1 MLKTCRTGK
10 SLLFLFNAPEGLIKA
25 VLSGFIKIKWHSIF
39 FLLLCLRVFPS
50 VANSPAAENP
60 VTDSLVLALKNT
72 HSHSEKT
79 STLYELSKAFYNS
92 SELTKALETS
102 NTLLEQISKQGT
114 KTDSAKCFRI
124 TGLIY
129 LKMAWYDKSLEN
141 FMKAQQLFHDSGDT
155 IMQARALMNIG
166 IVHDYLGNK
175 PMSLAYYNKA
185 LEHFKSKNDEGG
197 MADCELNIA
206 ILLTKQKEYEKAC
219 ETLIMAISI
228 YEKTGNKPNLAAAYT
243 NLGLTYKK
251 MGNYPLA
258 IDYLNRANVIWG
270 PMGDEY
276 YICNYHLNMGEI
288 MLDMKNPGQAKIHLT
303 KAESLA
309 RKYEFKE
316 MEALAYE
323 YLSDYNAAI
332 KDYLAAYTYLNK
344 SKQLNDSIL
353 NAETTEKV
361 NQIQYHYEIAKR
373 EADNEKL
380 VKQNLSKEL
389 QLSKQNLFLYILSVI
404 LVFIAVLA
412 IFLVNQNRA
421 KRKANMLLA
430 NQNEQI
436 EAQKNE
442 LVKLNASKDKFLS
455 ILAHDI
461 RNPLSSIFGLSD
473 ILVNDYNTLTEDEK
487 LVFTRDIHTLS
498 ENLFEIINTLLA
510 WSTSQSGMIAYR
522 PKPFLITELCRKSI
536 QNLQTVAKQKDIKLI
551 SSGDD
556 SLEVHA
562 DENMIF
568 SVLNNLISNAIKF
581 SYSGSKI
588 RVETTQ
594 TDGFASI
601 SVIDTGMGLNA
612 ENKNKI
618 FRYDH
623 HFLSKGTAGESGTGL
638 GLILCKDFVEKN
650 GGTIRVESEKNL
662 GSTFT
667 FTIPVNNQ
675 LTSTPQ
681 SENRISAEIPQ
692 A

>member
-1 MLKTCRTGK
+1 MLKLYRTEK
-10 SLLFLFNAPEGLIKA
+10 SLQFFFNAQEGCMTAI
-25 VLSGFIKIKWHSIF
+25 LSGFIKFKWHF
-39 FLLLCLRVFPS
+39 VYFLLLNIGTFLS
-50 VANSPAAENP
+50 VTGNTIPENQL
-60 VTDSLVLALKNT
+60 TDSLILASKKAS
-72 HSHSEKT
+72 SHTEKI
-79 STLYELSKAFYNS
+79 STLYELSKAFYSS

-102 NTLLEQISKQGT
+102 NTLLELISQHGT
-114 KTDSAKCFRI
+114 KKDSAKCFRI

-141 FMKAQQLFHDSGDT
+141 FMKAQQLFHEAGDT

-185 LEHFKSKNDEGG
+185 LDHFRSKNDESG

-228 YEKTGNKPNLAAAYT
+228 YEKSGNKTNLAAAYT

-258 IDYLNRANVIWG
+258 IDYMNRAYGIWG

-288 MLDMKNPGQAKIHLT
+288 MLDIKNPGQAYIHL
-303 KAESLA
+303 KNAETLA
-309 RKYEFKE
+309 KKYEFKE

-332 KDYLAAYTYLNK
+332 KDYSAAYNYLNK

-412 IFLVNQNRA
+412 IFLVKQNRA

-430 NQNEQI
+430 TQNDQI
-436 EAQKNE
+436 EAQKDE

-473 ILVNDYNTLTEDEK
+473 ILVNDYKTLTEDEK
-487 LVFTRDIHTLS
+487 MVFTKDIHTLS

-510 WSTSQSGMIAYR
+510 WSTSQSGLIAYR
-522 PKPFLITELCRKSI
+522 PKSFRITELCRKSI
-536 QNLQTVAKQKDIKLI
+536 QNLQTVAKQKDLKLI

-556 SLEVHA
+556 ALAVHA

-581 SYSGSKI
+581 SYSGSEI
-588 RVETTQ
+588 RVEAAQ
-594 TDGFASI
+594 TDGFVSV

-612 ENKNKI
+612 ESKNKI

-650 GGTIRVESEKNL
+650 GGTIRVESEKNI

-667 FTIPVNNQ
+667 FTIPVDNQ
-675 LTSTPQ
+675 QTLTPQ
-681 SENRISAEIPQ
+681 TENRIAAEMPQ

>member
-1 MLKTCRTGK
+1 MLKIYRTGK
-10 SLLFLFNAPEGLIKA
+10 SLHFLFYALEGFITA
-25 VLSGFIKIKWHSIF
+25 ILSGFIKIKWHYIF
-39 FLLLCLRVFPS
+39 FLIIGICIFPS
-50 VANSPAAENP
+50 ASGTAIPENP
-60 VTDSLVLALKNT
+60 LTDSLENALKNT
-72 HSHSEKT
+72 HSPKDKIN
-79 STLYELSKAFYNS
+79 TLYELCKIYYNS

-102 NTLLEQISKQGT
+102 NTLLEQISKHGT

-155 IMQARALMNIG
+155 IMQARSLMNIG

-185 LEHFKSKNDEGG
+185 LDHFRSKNDESG

-251 MGNYPLA
+251 MGKYPLA
-258 IDYLNRANVIWG
+258 VDYLNKAIVIWDQT
-270 PMGDEY
+270 GDEY

-288 MLDMKNPGQAKIHLT
+288 MLDMKNHGQAKIHLT
-303 KAESLA
+303 KAEALA
-309 RKYEFKE
+309 TKNEFKE
-316 MEALAYE
+316 LEALAYE
-323 YLSDYNAAI
+323 YLSDYNAAT
-332 KDYLAAYTYLNK
+332 KNYLSAYTYLNK
-344 SKQLNDSIL
+344 SKLLNDSIL

-389 QLSKQNLFLYILSVI
+389 QLSNQNLFLYILSVI
-404 LVFIAVLA
+404 LVFIAILA
-412 IFLVNQNRA
+412 IFLVNQNRI
-421 KRKANMLLA
+421 KRKANLQLA
-430 NQNEQI
+430 AQNDQI
-436 EAQKNE
+436 EAQKEE

-473 ILVNDYNTLTEDEK
+473 ILVNDYDTLSAEEK
-487 LVFTRDIHTLS
+487 LLFTKDIHTLS

-510 WSTSQSGMIAYR
+510 WSTSQSGLIAYR
-522 PKPFLITELCRKSI
+522 PKSFLITELCRKSI

-551 SSGDD
+551 SSGDN

-581 SYSGSKI
+581 SYPGSEI

-612 ENKNKI
+612 ESKSKI

-662 GSTFT
+662 GSTFI